1 MTYLTKQIEM
11 TETTTFPTP
20 SKPYPDWSRF
30 VRDLWV
36 HGMSVHNIDPLLVE
50 THVEQAAKAIR
61 ESMTRRQEAQMVRPS
76 AFLACARQTY
86 FAVQGEQGG
95 SMPDNIGPTFA
106 VGHLLHEL
114 SYAAIHSA
122 APKGLKVETEKEVL
136 LPDWWP
142 DDWQQ
147 FNQHGHIDMLLTFE
161 SPEVQAKFV
170 SESEPIRVIVDF
182 KTMGG
187 FSFKKHGKTIWGE
200 DPDGFGYLAQLAVYA
215 DALDYSSTDTGVL
228 IAGINRDSLA
238 QPLLPR
244 RIPKEALDAE
254 VARVKVA
261 VETALEGS
269 DPGEE
274 FLIRHN
280 DEAYFYCGR
289 GGRPGYCPFR
299 ETCRQRPSAEWADL

>member
-1 MTYLTKQIEM
+1 M
-11 TETTTFPTP
+11 TERNPFQIPDA
-20 SKPYPDWSRF
+20 PYPDWSRLI
-30 VRDLWV
+30 RDLWL
-36 HGMSVHNIDPLLVE
+36 HGMSVKNIDPLLVE
-50 THVEQAAKAIR
+50 SHVQQAAKAIR
-61 ESMTRRQEAQMVRPS
+61 ESMTHRQEAQMVRPS

-86 FAVQGEQGG
+86 FAVAGEQGG

-114 SYAAIHSA
+114 SYAAIGSA
-122 APKGLKVETEKEVL
+122 APEGLKVESEKEVQ

-142 DDWQQ
+142 DDWQR
-147 FNQHGHIDMLLTFE
+147 FNQHGHIDMLLTIE
-161 SPEVQAKFV
+161 DPELKAKLLPDTEV
-170 SESEPIRVIVDF
+170 NQVIVDF

-200 DPDGFGYLAQLAVYA
+200 DPDGFGYLAQVSVYA
-215 DALDYSSTDTGVL
+215 DAIGLEDTGVI
-228 IAGINRDSLA
+228 IAGINRDLLA
-238 QPLLPR
+238 QPVLPR
-244 RIPKEALDAE
+244 RIPKEALEAE

-261 VETALEGS
+261 VEMALEGS

-299 ETCRQRPSAEWADL
+299 DVCRQRPTGADL